1 MSEYKSIKFSAY
13 QLIINEEYA
22 NLKHF
27 ENINEAWN
35 QDFED
40 NKTHIIHNV
49 ICKLK
54 DEKYFLLYDNFG
66 SPNPRP
72 NKVYEINSK
81 SKVSNPR
88 SETQVELKRQLFCL
102 YNIETKILYL
112 NNSKS
117 IGFIQKY
124 LSKITSCEV
133 IIKRIFKNIDE
144 FVKTLSS
151 IEKIKFIA
159 HRDIFTSNIQSF
171 KEIKNIFGID
181 EPESFTLEA
190 NYKISVDEH
199 IRRVI
204 EKFRNEQL
212 QAPNS
217 CLTCV
222 GRDDNGIE
230 QIFSENAF
238 SKSFDIMVAEN
249 SEHLFNAEDVFN
261 ELIRKI

>member
-1 MSEYKSIKFSAY
+1 MIK
-13 QLIINEEYA
+13 
-22 NLKHF
+22 HRH
-27 ENINEAWN
+27 
-35 QDFED
+35 
-40 NKTHIIHNV
+40 T
-49 ICKLK
+49 
-54 DEKYFLLYDNFG
+54 
-66 SPNPRP
+66 
-72 NKVYEINSK
+72 
-81 SKVSNPR
+81 
-88 SETQVELKRQLFCL
+88 
-102 YNIETKILYL
+102 
-112 NNSKS
+112 
-117 IGFIQKY
+117 
-124 LSKITSCEV
+124 
-133 IIKRIFKNIDE
+133 
-144 FVKTLSS
+144 S

-249 SEHLFNAEDVFN
+249 SEHLFNVEDVFN